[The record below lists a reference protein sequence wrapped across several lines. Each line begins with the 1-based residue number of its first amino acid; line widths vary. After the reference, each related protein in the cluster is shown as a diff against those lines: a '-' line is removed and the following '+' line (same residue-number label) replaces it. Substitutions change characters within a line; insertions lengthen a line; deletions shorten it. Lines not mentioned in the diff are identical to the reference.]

1 MYSPSNR
8 NSPPHHP
15 RLHSFGALTTRY
27 AHRRNRKAEQR
38 SYFWDR
44 TPEIH
49 TENLNMK
56 HFCQDFFLCCV
67 RHPPP
72 TPLLI
77 PTGWQVDN
85 ERGASPHPQT
95 QEPHTI
101 IVPVAI
107 TFLLFH
113 AFFLVSNTGEGAS
126 AGSPAC
132 PFHSRNS
139 TTPRRRI
146 PRIRLRDHNMVII
159 INN

>member
-56 HFCQDFFLCCV
+56 HFRQDFFLCCV

-113 AFFLVSNTGEGAS
+113 AFFSGIKYWRRRFCWITRL
-126 AGSPAC
+126 
-132 PFHSRNS
+132 PFSLPELDHTS
-139 TTPRRRI
+139 TTYSANSIARP
-146 PRIRLRDHNMVII
+146 
-159 INN
+159 